1 MASEPISLV
10 ASIRQKQQEGR
21 LPVISEVKVSSPKE
35 GDLMLGR
42 DPIVLGRTMCSCS
55 IAGLSV
61 IIEGG
66 VWGGSPA
73 LIEQIL
79 PDVSVPILAK
89 CMHKT
94 SEDLKISATAGANAA
109 LLVVCMLD
117 DEQLMA
123 LHETAKG
130 FGLETLVEV
139 HTEEEL
145 QRVMQL
151 GIQADILG
159 INNRDIAVGE
169 VDDGNVSVT
178 ERLSAMVPTGT
189 VVLSAS
195 SIEGPD
201 DARRARDAGADVV
214 LVGTSILRAS
224 DTVKAIEDLVAVG
237 WDGSKG

>member
-1 MASEPISLV
+1 MAPESISLV
-10 ASIRQKQQEGR
+10 ASIRQRQQEGL

-42 DPIVLGRTMCSCS
+42 DPIALGRTMCSCP

-73 LIEQIL
+73 LIEQL
-79 PDVSVPILAK
+79 RPDVSVPILAK

-117 DEQLMA
+117 DEQLME
-123 LHETAKG
+123 LHESAKG
-130 FGLETLVEV
+130 LGLETLVEV
-139 HTEEEL
+139 HTEDEL
-145 QRVMQL
+145 KRVMQL

-237 WDGSKG
+237 WNASKG